1 MAIDEKQLRQSFQNI
16 LNDPVDGLKKL
27 KEPVSNFDKK
37 VNFLNKITTLF
48 LSEGSTEIQNKW
60 KGIINFEGF
69 KGLVDD
75 HGFEDSRVNYWR
87 SPSTFKFNESSKVA
101 SLYSGDAIN
110 SNEFKSDLKDVN
122 AYVVNLILHGLSTTD
137 FIFQLFGE
145 QEAEDSS
152 NSIEGMSDQ
161 EIKDEWNTIK
171 PKLEGATRI
180 KIRKLID
187 DHYSYKGVL
196 YNESTLKR
204 ACRLLFEGY
213 EKRNSLK
220 SDSTMIL
227 KILDEACRIGVGE
240 SAREFFFE
248 NNMYMSEEK
257 VFEELLSEMRKDPDC
272 DEYASEGVAKSCYFY
287 LNDQEIASN
296 GLDRNDVLFQMDKL
310 DANTT
315 FKDIKKYQEENND
328 GISLKR
334 GFRMRYGIPIISLAL
349 QLLDRILG
357 KEDENSPLRE
367 GMEKDTMFH
376 ELIKKKYNISRA
388 EALKIKK
395 FFPMTKERWMY
406 MLRKKGKQIG
416 KSTLNTMIHNRF
428 VDELKKMVSM
438 PKNL

>member
-69 KGLVDD
+69 KGLVYY
-75 HGFEDSRVNYWR
+75 HGFEDNRVNYWR
-87 SPSTFKFNESSKVA
+87 SPSTFKFNESSRVA
-101 SLYSGDAIN
+101 SLYSGNAIN

-171 PKLEGATRI
+171 PKLEGATRV

-257 VFEELLSEMRKDPDC
+257 VFEELLSEMRKDPDWNF
-272 DEYASEGVAKSCYFY
+272 YADKGVAKSCYFY
-287 LNDQEIASN
+287 LNEQEIASG
-296 GLDRNDVLFQMDKL
+296 GLNEEDVLFKMNKL
-310 DANTT
+310 DANTS

-334 GFRMRYGIPIISLAL
+334 GFRMRYGIPIVSLAL

-367 GMEKDTMFH
+367 GMEKDTMFYD
-376 ELIKKKYNISRA
+376 LIKKKYNINRT

-416 KSTLNTMIHNRF
+416 KSTLNKMINNRF

>member
-16 LNDPVDGLKKL
+16 LDDPIDGLKKL
-27 KEPVSNFDKK
+27 KESVFNFDKK
-37 VNFLNKITTLF
+37 INFLNKITTLF

-122 AYVVNLILHGLSTTD
+122 AYVVNLILRGLSTND

-145 QEAEDSS
+145 QEEEDSS

-220 SDSTMIL
+220 SDSIMIL

-240 SAREFFFE
+240 SAREFFFK

-257 VFEELLSEMRKDPDC
+257 VFEELLSEMRKDPDV
-272 DEYASEGVAKSCYFY
+272 DEYVPEGVAKSCYFY
-287 LNDQEIASN
+287 LNEQEIANN
-296 GLDRNDVLFQMDKL
+296 GLNRTDVLFQMNKL

-367 GMEKDTMFH
+367 GMGKDTMFH